1 MAQSIIGDK
10 CLAYAKRIANFASKR
25 AESHARMNRR
35 SRAEGHEHRW
45 NKSNQANNTLAKKTR
60 QWVSYPERKQSQRS

>member
-10 CLAYAKRIANFASKR
+10 SLAYAKRIANFASKR

-35 SRAEGHEHRW
+35 SRAEGHEHR
-45 NKSNQANNTLAKKTR
+45 
-60 QWVSYPERKQSQRS
+60 